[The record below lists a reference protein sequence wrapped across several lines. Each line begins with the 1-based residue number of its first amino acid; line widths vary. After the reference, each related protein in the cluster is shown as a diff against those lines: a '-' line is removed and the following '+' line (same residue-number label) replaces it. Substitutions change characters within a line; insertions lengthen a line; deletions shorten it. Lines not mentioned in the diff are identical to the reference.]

1 MANEK
6 EDVKKES
13 GIIPEEYVLKN
24 KEYSIDE
31 WRKQKIEDALKYQ
44 ESRETGADV
53 PTWWQGSAEDPYYS
67 DKYGIWNNCLATAT
81 GAFGDKYCETGN
93 KTFLNPNASGYFQ
106 KKGFRELTDGEQLQ
120 HGDLVQ
126 VFYDRDG
133 REPFHTIMYTGD
145 DDSGRLYTYGT
156 GNVNMIQKN
165 AHFPVS
171 KDGRAKFYRFVGTED
186 DIAEIEAHNAKVRKF
201 NEETAPLREK
211 REVTLI
217 PTKPIEAEPINTA
230 KWLSTLPRRN

>member
-1 MANEK
+1 MANET

-31 WRKQKIEDALKYQ
+31 WRKQKIADALKYQ

-53 PTWWQGSAEDPYYS
+53 PNWWGGTSDDIYYS

-81 GAFGDKYCETGN
+81 GAFGDKYCESGN
-93 KTFLNPNASGYFQ
+93 KTFINPKASGYFQ

-120 HGDLVQ
+120 HGDLLQ
-126 VFYDRDG
+126 LFYDRDG
-133 REPFHTIMYTGD
+133 REPFHMLMYTGD

-156 GNVNMIQKN
+156 GTENIIRKN
-165 AHFPVS
+165 RRFPIHD
-171 KDGRAKFYRFVGTED
+171 DGPVKYYRFTGTED

-217 PTKPIEAEPINTA
+217 PTKPIKAEPIDTA
-230 KWLSTLPRRN
+230 RWLRTLPKRN